1 MPLTDLTLPE
11 LVDFRPQVAEPTDF
25 DAFWAQTLA
34 ESAAIPSRLERRRV
48 SGPISQVIVEDVEFA
63 GYNGDP
69 IKAWII
75 RPLDERPRPAVVEF
89 IGYNGGRGLPAEHL
103 HWAASGYVNVI
114 MDTRGQGSGWGGG
127 GSTPDPHG
135 SGAALDGYMTRG
147 VEDPHDYFYRRV
159 FVDAVRLVEA
169 VRQLDVVDPQQ
180 VAVTGGSQGGGIT
193 LAVAG
198 LMGSRVA
205 GVMPDVPFLCHF
217 RRSVSL
223 TPSRPFT
230 EVTQYLSIHRD
241 RTEQVFETLSYFD
254 GANFAKRATAPA
266 LFSVGMMDDIVLPS
280 TVYAAFNGYGCADRE
295 IAVYEFNGHEGGQF
309 FHWQRQEAWLAAR
322 R

>member
-11 LVDFRPQVAEPTDF
+11 LVGFRPSVDEPADF
-25 DAFWAQTLA
+25 DAFWARTLA
-34 ESAAIPSRLERRRV
+34 ESAAVPSHLERTRV
-48 SGPISQVIVEDVEFA
+48 SGPITQVIVEDVVFA
-63 GYNGDP
+63 GFNGDP

-75 RPLDERPRPAVVEF
+75 RPLDERPRPTVVEF

-103 HWAASGYVNVI
+103 HWAASGYVNVV

-127 GSTPDPHG
+127 GSTADPHG

-147 VEDPHDYFYRRV
+147 IEDPHDYFYRRV
-159 FVDAVRLVEA
+159 FIDAVRLVEA
-169 VRQLDVVDPQQ
+169 VSALEFVDAQHL
-180 VAVTGGSQGGGIT
+180 AVTGGSQGGGIT

-217 RRSVSL
+217 RRAVSL

-241 RTEQVFETLSYFD
+241 RTDQVFETLSYFD
-254 GANFAKRATAPA
+254 GANFARRASAPA
-266 LFSVGMMDDIVLPS
+266 LFSVALMDDIVLPS
-280 TVYAAFNGYGCADRE
+280 TVFAAFNGYGSADRD

>member
-11 LVDFRPQVAEPTDF
+11 LIDFRPQVDEPQDF
-25 DAFWAQTLA
+25 DAFWAETLT
-34 ESAAIPSRLERRRV
+34 ESATIPQRLDRRRV
-48 SGPISQVIVEDVEFA
+48 PGPIDQVIVEDAEFA

-75 RPLDERPRPAVVEF
+75 RPLDEQPRPTVVEF
-89 IGYNGGRGLPAEHL
+89 VGYNGGRGLPAEHL
-103 HWAASGYVNVI
+103 HWAAAGYVHVI

-147 VEDPHDYFYRRV
+147 IEDPHHYFYRRV

-169 VRQLDVVDPQQ
+169 VSRLDFVDPQQ

-193 LAVAG
+193 LSVAG

-217 RRSVSL
+217 RRAVSL

-230 EVTQYLSIHRD
+230 EVSQYLSVHRGE
-241 RTEQVFETLSYFD
+241 TERVFRTLSYFD
-254 GANFAKRATAPA
+254 GANFARRATAPA
-266 LFSVGMMDDIVLPS
+266 LFSVALMDEIVLPS
-280 TVYAAFNGYGCADRE
+280 TVFAAYNGYRASDRE

-309 FHWQRQEAWLAAR
+309 YHWQRQEAWLAAR

>member
-11 LVDFRPQVAEPTDF
+11 LVDFRPSVEEPADF
-25 DAFWAQTLA
+25 DAFWSATLA
-34 ESAAIPSRLERRRV
+34 ESAEIPRRLVRQRV
-48 SGPISQVIVEDVEFA
+48 AGPIDQVIVEDVEFA
-63 GYNGDP
+63 GFAGDP

-75 RPLDERPRPAVVEF
+75 RPLDERPRPTVVEF
-89 IGYNGGRGLPAEHL
+89 VGYNGGRGLPAEHL

-147 VEDPHDYFYRRV
+147 VEDPHDYFYRRA

-169 VRQLDVVDPQQ
+169 VGSLDFVDPQRI
-180 VAVTGGSQGGGIT
+180 AVTGGSQGGGIT

-198 LMGSRVA
+198 LVGSRVA

-217 RRSVSL
+217 RRAVSL

-230 EVTQYLSIHRD
+230 EVTQYLSIHRGM
-241 RTEQVFETLSYFD
+241 TEQVFATLSYFD
-254 GANFAKRATAPA
+254 GANFAKRAIAPA
-266 LFSVGMMDDIVLPS
+266 LFSVAMMDDIVLPS
-280 TVYAAFNGYGCADRE
+280 TVFAAFNGYGTADKQ

-309 FHWQRQEAWLAAR
+309 FHWQRQEAWLAALR
-322 R
+322 